1 LEYWNVGIMGSGLRL
16 GEENVA
22 GFIGKFYLTW
32 KLIMLI
38 EKILP
43 FKINIPIFHHSIIPF
58 AGSSF

>member
-1 LEYWNVGIMGSGLRL
+1 MGSGLRL

-43 FKINIPIFHHSIIPF
+43 FKINIPIFHHSICRIVVLDQR
-58 AGSSF
+58 G